1 MSDYGTR
8 SWDAWARG
16 LLKTALGWPNFHGLK
31 IFFSNIST
39 NPKLQKKQ
47 KLNLLSSKF
56 FQTLPDGRS
65 IQTEQLSFSGG
76 LQIPNGF

>member
-39 NPKLQKKQ
+39 NPKLQKKT
-47 KLNLLSSKF
+47 KVEPPVL
-56 FQTLPDGRS
+56 
-65 IQTEQLSFSGG
+65 
-76 LQIPNGF
+76 